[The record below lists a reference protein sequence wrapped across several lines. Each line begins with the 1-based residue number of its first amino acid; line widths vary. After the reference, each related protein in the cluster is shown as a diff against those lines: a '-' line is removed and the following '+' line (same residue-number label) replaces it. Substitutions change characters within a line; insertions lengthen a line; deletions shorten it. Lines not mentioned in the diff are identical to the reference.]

1 VLERHE
7 IFGAVVLSPVGLA
20 HAPPA
25 TMRTSPTTP
34 TTPTT
39 IVDHTDDIAQRDART
54 KRSLLPFALLILV
67 VAAIW
72 LAFTRYV

>member
-1 VLERHE
+1 
-7 IFGAVVLSPVGLA
+7 LSPVGLA